1 MNKELAKTYDPKGI
15 DCLLYTSQ
23 LLSSVTLGLAGIFWV
38 NPYTRATE
46 AELYAVLRQNVLDSG
61 FANGFTLPGFG
72 SGKMC
77 IRDRRYPERH
87 PHFPE

>member
-1 MNKELAKTYDPKGI
+1 MLSAVMTMNQKMNIFVLDLPLSLAAPF
-15 DCLLYTSQ
+15 Q
-23 LLSSVTLGLAGIFWV
+23 RHLGLAGIFWV

-72 SGKMC
+72 SGTGT
-77 IRDRRYPERH
+77 
-87 PHFPE
+87 F

>member
-1 MNKELAKTYDPKGI
+1 MMMGNKWDAFVLDLSFIPW
-15 DCLLYTSQ
+15 Q

-72 SGKMC
+72 SGTGT
-77 IRDRRYPERH
+77 
-87 PHFPE
+87 F